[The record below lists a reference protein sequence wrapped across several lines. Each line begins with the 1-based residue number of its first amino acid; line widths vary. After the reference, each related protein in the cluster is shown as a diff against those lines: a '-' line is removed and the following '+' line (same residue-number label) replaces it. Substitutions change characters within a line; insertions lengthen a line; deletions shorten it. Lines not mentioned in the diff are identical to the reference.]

1 VLAVEVEDGADALAA
16 RLGEH
21 GHHVTF
27 DDRALLLHLSGE
39 DLYDLVRDLVVD
51 LGLRLNRLEQRRH
64 RVEELFAD
72 PPQNGGAEIAGVRR
86 AEVSDG

>member
-1 VLAVEVEDGADALAA
+1 
-16 RLGEH
+16 
-21 GHHVTF
+21 
-27 DDRALLLHLSGE
+27 LSGE

-72 PPQNGGAEIAGVRR
+72 PPQNGEAEIAPAHRP
-86 AEVSDG
+86 EVSDG

>member
-1 VLAVEVEDGADALAA
+1 
-16 RLGEH
+16 
-21 GHHVTF
+21 
-27 DDRALLLHLSGE
+27 LLLHLSGE

-86 AEVSDG
+86 TEASDG